1 MKNIIAISA
10 LAATIAT
17 GASAM
22 TVANG
27 EIAQYVGAEKAA
39 TLTEA
44 EVLQALNFIHGSD
57 SESEKRNFV
66 RGLVN

>member
-10 LAATIAT
+10 LAATLAT

-22 TVANG
+22 TVANT
-27 EIAQYVGAEKAA
+27 EIAQYVGTEKAA

-57 SESEKRNFV
+57 TESEKRAFI
-66 RGLVN
+66 RGLVK